1 MTNITTTAYYAIDLY
16 DKSGDSVTVQPGTCK
31 VEDRFTV
38 NLPPQVI
45 KKEDK

>member
-1 MTNITTTAYYAIDLY
+1 MKLITNTANYAIDLY
-16 DKSGDSVTVQPGTCK
+16 DTNGDSCTVQPGTSP

-45 KKEDK
+45 LKGE